1 MFVINRQRNLSWIN
15 KGYYWIVLGWL
26 FLSNCYTRIVFGR
39 HFWVFSVESEMGRNK
54 ETSLEG
60 YNPNKQLSMF
70 LHSLLYLDLNVGSAG
85 LSLKADLFDGFCIF
99 KTHQISRHFFL
110 QIDEDVKRRQ
120 VSSCNWGSNEILQYK
135 RFKVTIFESFE
146 RL

>member
-1 MFVINRQRNLSWIN
+1 MFVINRQRNLSLIN
-15 KGYYWIVLGWL
+15 KGYCWIVLCWL

-39 HFWVFSVESEMGRNK
+39 HLEFSLLK
-54 ETSLEG
+54 AKWAETKKLKKT
-60 YNPNKQLSMF
+60 PNKQLSMF
-70 LHSLLYLDLNVGSAG
+70 LHSVLYLDLNVGSAG
-85 LSLKADLFDGFCIF
+85 LSIKADWRLIFDGFCIF
-99 KTHQISRHFFL
+99 KTHQISRHVFL
-110 QIDEDVKRRQ
+110 HSDKDVKRRQ